1 MTEVLSRLWSDRR
14 ITTVLTVSMATVIV
28 FTVALITILDVV
40 RQREIFEDKLEE
52 KGLLLA
58 RTLNRWTSRRL
69 SSGPWF

>member
-52 KGLLLA
+52 KA
-58 RTLNRWTSRRL
+58 CYW
-69 SSGPWF
+69 PEP